1 MAELDILKLLPN
13 IKRRLDNRIL
23 GTFIGPHL
31 QLPSILIL
39 NPFYTENFRQK
50 TESWSA
56 GGPWNPDTDGDSP
69 FSFLKISDD

>member
-31 QLPSILIL
+31 QLPSMLIL
-39 NPFYTENFRQK
+39 NPFYTGKKRTYRK
-50 TESWSA
+50 V
-56 GGPWNPDTDGDSP
+56 GPVAVRGSQILMMTHLLAS
-69 FSFLKISDD
+69 

>member
-50 TESWSA
+50 NGKLVSWRSVE
-56 GGPWNPDTDGDSP
+56 P
-69 FSFLKISDD
+69 